1 MGHDVSKGVTWVTFY
16 SRWSTSWRLQIMDTH
31 FVAEGNKKQ
40 KVTYLTVK
48 LNHFLFFLL
57 SCVSNGGE
65 VGDRA
70 NRT

>member
-1 MGHDVSKGVTWVTFY
+1 
-16 SRWSTSWRLQIMDTH
+16 MDNH

-65 VGDRA
+65 VGDTA